1 MVATRGRGRWGGRLL
16 LLTALLF
23 GIVTMHTLGHP
34 SEEHG
39 GSAHPATGSVTSAH
53 QTQQA
58 HRAHTMDGITARA
71 PGPDA
76 AAPTLATTSG
86 PPVHGMDPMAVC
98 LAVLTAWGIA
108 LLIARALL
116 ARRPQGWAEPVRD
129 SGLLRSLWPHPPPL
143 RVALAR
149 LSVLRI

>member
-1 MVATRGRGRWGGRLL
+1 MTARRGRGTWGGRLL

-34 SEEHG
+34 AQEHEDT
-39 GSAHPATGSVTSAH
+39 ASVTVSH
-53 QTQQA
+53 QEAPAPPHAA
-58 HRAHTMDGITARA
+58 HRKEA
-71 PGPDA
+71 PA
-76 AAPTLATTSG
+76 STLAPALASTLATTTE
-86 PPVHGMDPMAVC
+86 PPLHGMDPMSVC
-98 LAVLTAWGIA
+98 LAVLTVWNIA
-108 LLIARALL
+108 LLCTLALS
-116 ARRPQGWAEPVRD
+116 RRPQGWAEPVRD